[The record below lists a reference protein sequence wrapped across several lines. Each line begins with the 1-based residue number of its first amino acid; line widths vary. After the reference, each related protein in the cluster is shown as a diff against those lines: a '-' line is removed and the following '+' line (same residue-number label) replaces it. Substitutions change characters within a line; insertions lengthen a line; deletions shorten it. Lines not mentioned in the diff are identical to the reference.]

1 MSTTRMWADRT
12 VRFRRGTRLL
22 RRAVV
27 MVMGKTRFLQRT
39 AYQLA
44 VLGVAFG
51 LAACNPV
58 ETWRDWTGAS
68 KNDPDPETTPNTQ
81 NLAAGEASDYPNLA
95 TVPPPPNRAL
105 TAAEREKLTQSLIGD
120 RTNAKYS
127 DEKLRA
133 GVPAVSAPAPPPP
146 PPVPAPTTEEGAN
159 PAAAAAP
166 PAPALTASP
175 NTGNAAPATEA
186 APNSGNAGPTT
197 AAAPGQG
204 LRKAGEPPEPPPM
217 ETSLEVPKVRSV
229 PNPEQVQSSPPPPY
243 PAPAPTAANA
253 PPGRPQLPAPPAPV
267 PVPEPI
273 GSAAYQPPPPPPV
286 LAPLSSSGKSSQKP
300 PAAADA
306 PVAEVKFP
314 ADSKALSEQDRHA
327 LEKVV
332 PLYQQNPGKVRVIGY
347 AGAGGGAAEQLN
359 SFRTA
364 LDRAQVVAAALT
376 EAGIPADKIA
386 VEAAP
391 SAAGRVESRA
401 EVLLEHCADSPCGP
415 G

>member
-1 MSTTRMWADRT
+1 MMMGIPQFSRCA
-12 VRFRRGTRLL
+12 VR
-22 RRAVV
+22 
-27 MVMGKTRFLQRT
+27 RFAILT
-39 AYQLA
+39 L
-44 VLGVAFG
+44 VLGLG
-51 LAACNPV
+51 ACNPV
-58 ETWRDWTGAS
+58 DTWRDWTGSS

-146 PPVPAPTTEEGAN
+146 PPVPAPTAEEGAN

-166 PAPALTASP
+166 PAPAPTASP

-186 APNSGNAGPTT
+186 APNTGNAGPTT
-197 AAAPGQG
+197 AGAPGQG

-253 PPGRPQLPAPPAPV
+253 LPATPHLPSPPAPA
-267 PVPEPI
+267 PMPEAI
-273 GSAAYQPPPPPPV
+273 GSAAYQPPPPPPI
-286 LAPLSSSGKSSQKP
+286 LAPLASSGKSSQKP
-300 PAAADA
+300 PAAAA
-306 PVAEVKFP
+306 GTPIAEVKFA
-314 ADSKALSEQDRHA
+314 ADSTTLSDEDRQT

-332 PLYQQNPGKVRVIGY
+332 PLYQQNPGKVRIVGY
-347 AGAGGGAAEQLN
+347 AGAGSGAAEQLN
-359 SFRTA
+359 SFRAA
-364 LDRAQVVAAALT
+364 LDRAQAVAAALT
-376 EAGIPADKIA
+376 RAGIPADKIA

-391 SAAGRVESRA
+391 SAADAVESRA
-401 EVLLEHCADSPCGP
+401 EVLLEH
-415 G
+415 

>member
-1 MSTTRMWADRT
+1 MGTPRPSWRAA
-12 VRFRRGTRLL
+12 VR
-22 RRAVV
+22 
-27 MVMGKTRFLQRT
+27 
-39 AYQLA
+39 LA
-44 VLGVAFG
+44 VLTALLV
-51 LAACNPV
+51 LSACNPV
-58 ETWRDWTGAS
+58 DTWRDWTGAS
-68 KNDPDPETTPNTQ
+68 KNDPDPDTTPNTQ

-105 TAAEREKLTQSLIGD
+105 TQAEREKLTQSLIAD

-127 DEKLRA
+127 DERLRA
-133 GVPAVSAPAPPPP
+133 GFPAVSAPVPPPPP
-146 PPVPAPTTEEGAN
+146 PPVPEPTNEAQPKPAAGAV
-159 PAAAAAP
+159 PSAAAQSPTPGETAATAVPPSTPDAAAA
-166 PAPALTASP
+166 
-175 NTGNAAPATEA
+175 
-186 APNSGNAGPTT
+186 SGNTSGAAGT
-197 AAAPGQG
+197 G
-204 LRKAGEPPEPPPM
+204 LRKSAEPPEPPPM
-217 ETSLEVPKVRSV
+217 EASLEVPKVRSV

-401 EVLLEHCADSPCGP
+401 EVLLEH
-415 G
+415 

>member
-1 MSTTRMWADRT
+1 MMTGIPHFSRCAA
-12 VRFRRGTRLL
+12 RR
-22 RRAVV
+22 
-27 MVMGKTRFLQRT
+27 
-39 AYQLA
+39 LA
-44 VLGVAFG
+44 ILAFVLGLG
-51 LAACNPV
+51 ACNPV
-58 ETWRDWTGAS
+58 DTWRDWTGSS

-81 NLAAGEASDYPNLA
+81 NLAAGETSDYPNLA

-105 TAAEREKLTQSLIGD
+105 TAAEREKITQSLIGD

-133 GVPAVSAPAPPPP
+133 GFPAVSASVPPPP
-146 PPVPAPTTEEGAN
+146 PPVQAATAEAAAN

-166 PAPALTASP
+166 APAPTASP
-175 NTGNAAPATEA
+175 ETGNAAGKTMT
-186 APNSGNAGPTT
+186 APDTGNAAPTT

-253 PPGRPQLPAPPAPV
+253 PPATPHLPAPPAPA
-267 PVPEPI
+267 PMPEAI
-273 GSAAYQPPPPPPV
+273 GSTAYQPAPPPPV
-286 LAPLSSSGKSSQKP
+286 LGPLATSGKSSQKP
-300 PAAADA
+300 PAATADT
-306 PVAEVKFP
+306 PIVEVKFA
-314 ADSKALSEQDRHA
+314 ADSTTLSDEDRHS

-332 PLYQQNPGKVRVIGY
+332 PLYQQNPGKLRVVGY

-359 SFRTA
+359 SFRAA
-364 LDRAQVVAAALT
+364 LDRAQAVAAALT
-376 EAGIPADKIA
+376 TAGIPSGKIA

-391 SAAGRVESRA
+391 SGADPVEGRA
-401 EVLLEHCADSPCGP
+401 EVLLEH
-415 G
+415 

>member
-1 MSTTRMWADRT
+1 MMTGIPHFSRCA
-12 VRFRRGTRLL
+12 VRRL
-22 RRAVV
+22 AI
-27 MVMGKTRFLQRT
+27 
-39 AYQLA
+39 LA
-44 VLGVAFG
+44 FVLGLG
-51 LAACNPV
+51 ACNPV
-58 ETWRDWTGAS
+58 DTWRDWTGSS

-81 NLAAGEASDYPNLA
+81 NLAAGETSDYPNLA

-133 GVPAVSAPAPPPP
+133 GFPAVSASVPPPP
-146 PPVPAPTTEEGAN
+146 PPVPAATAEAAAN

-166 PAPALTASP
+166 TPAPTASP
-175 NTGNAAPATEA
+175 ETGNGAGKTTAAPDIGNAA
-186 APNSGNAGPTT
+186 PTT

-253 PPGRPQLPAPPAPV
+253 PPATPHLAAPPAPA
-267 PVPEPI
+267 PMPEAI
-273 GSAAYQPPPPPPV
+273 GSTAYQPAPPPPV
-286 LAPLSSSGKSSQKP
+286 LGPLATSGKSSQKP
-300 PAAADA
+300 PAATAGT
-306 PVAEVKFP
+306 PIVEVKFA
-314 ADSKALSEQDRHA
+314 ADSTTLSDEDRQT

-332 PLYQQNPGKVRVIGY
+332 PLYQQNPGKLRVVGY

-359 SFRTA
+359 SFRAA
-364 LDRAQVVAAALT
+364 LDRAQAVAAALT
-376 EAGIPADKIA
+376 TAGIPSNKIA

-391 SAAGRVESRA
+391 SGADPVEGRA
-401 EVLLEHCADSPCGP
+401 EVLLEH
-415 G
+415 